1 MNTFGIIGLGR
12 MGSSLARALLA
23 QGVVVHGQDRD
34 ADTAAAASSD
44 GVTVH
49 DDPASLCAAVDVLV
63 TSLPTVDAVVS
74 CLTELAPHVR
84 AGTLVLETSTCA
96 PEHAAALA
104 PVLEARGATFVDC
117 PVSRKAPHM
126 TMLVGGPPG
135 VLGESA
141 AALELV
147 SDDLVYCGR
156 LGGGYAVK
164 LLNQYVKYSR
174 FLAASEALLFA
185 RGEGLDANAVLRG
198 LLSGTGAEAGLGTA
212 EEFFTGDREAIER
225 HAPTD
230 TIVKD
235 VELARRM
242 LGGAGFRS
250 PTFDALAEFFLA
262 AGVTDLHDRP
272 YPESASLLEAFRYAA
287 RKDS

>member
-23 QGVVVHGQDRD
+23 EGVTVHGHDP
-34 ADTAAAASSD
+34 AAAASDAARGD

-49 DDPASLCAAVDVLV
+49 DDLASLAGVADVLV
-63 TSLPTVDAVVS
+63 TSLPSVAAVRS
-74 CLTELAPHVR
+74 CVADLAPHLR
-84 AGTLVLETSTCA
+84 AGSLVLETSTCA
-96 PEHAAALA
+96 PEHAVELA
-104 PVLEARGATFVDC
+104 PAVEARGATFVDC

-126 TMLVGGPPG
+126 TMLVGGPAG

-141 AALELV
+141 EELTRV
-147 SDDLVYCGR
+147 ADDLVYCGR

-174 FLAASEALLFA
+174 FLAASEALQLA
-185 RGEGLDANAVLRG
+185 RGLGLDDAAVLRG
-198 LLSGTGAEAGLGTA
+198 LLSGTGAEAGLATA
-212 EEFFTGDREAIER
+212 EEYFTGDQVAIDR

-235 VELARRM
+235 VELARAM
-242 LGGAGFRS
+242 LQGAGFSS

-262 AGVTDLHDRP
+262 AGVTELHDRP
-272 YPESASLLEAFRYAA
+272 YPESAALLEAFRQPA
-287 RKDS
+287 RKDR